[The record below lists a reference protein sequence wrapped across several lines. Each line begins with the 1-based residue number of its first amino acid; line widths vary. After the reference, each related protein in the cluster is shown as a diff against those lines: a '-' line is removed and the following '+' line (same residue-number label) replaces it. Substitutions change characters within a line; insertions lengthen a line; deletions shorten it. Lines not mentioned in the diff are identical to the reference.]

1 MANPDHLA
9 GLALATKGRAM
20 GGLIAADAGQ
30 SVPEVHRDTPVIRVA
45 HHFPQRPVL
54 DQLTVFTAELEL
66 VAVVINRPGS
76 IGTHQNA
83 KLDLANQLVER
94 SAARLKVDVGHAID

>member
-20 GGLIAADAGQ
+20 AAFVAADAGQ
-30 SVPEVHRDTPVIRVA
+30 SVPEVHRDTPVVRVA

-54 DQLTVFTAELEL
+54 DHLTVFTAELEL
-66 VAVVINRPGS
+66 VAVVVNRPGP
-76 IGTHQNA
+76 IGAHQNA
-83 KLDLANQLVER
+83 KLDLANR
-94 SAARLKVDVGHAID
+94 SEEHTSELQSRQYP